1 MLINK
6 LAIFQKPFV
15 GDDGRSLKVKKN
27 IVWSFIFKAIDAIV
41 YFLVVPA
48 TLGYLDKYSYGIWL
62 AINSILL
69 WINTFDAGLGNGMRN
84 CLTIS
89 LAKNDNERSRIYI
102 STTYFLLFVIAAF
115 AFTVFLVCCHF
126 IDWYSLLKV
135 DPVVVPNLNDV
146 MRYSFLFVC
155 LSFVFKL
162 IGNVYMSLQ
171 LPSVNFFF
179 MAAGHL
185 LSLLLILGLRAVSSE
200 GSLLWVGIVYT
211 ASPCLVYVIASA
223 VTFGFLYRYLCPS
236 LHLIKV
242 RKYSKDLLNVGV
254 GFFIIQITTLI
265 IMSTS
270 NVIISRLF
278 GPDSVTPFNISNR
291 YMAIVLMAL
300 NIVMAPIWSAV
311 TDAWAKGDEA
321 WVQRSVV
328 KVRKISLFFG
338 LVLFVMLA
346 ASPIVYSIW
355 IGDAVE
361 IPFSLTTLMCIYVFI
376 LIWST
381 GQSSFLN
388 GLGILKLQLYVN
400 VFEAV
405 IFIPLAILFGKLW
418 GINGMVMAMIVTNLP
433 ALITNTIQ
441 VSKITKHT
449 AKGIWLR

>member
-6 LAIFQKPFV
+6 LEIFKKSFA
-15 GDDGRSLKVKKN
+15 GGDGRSLKVKKN
-27 IVWSFIFKAIDAIV
+27 IVWSFIFKAIDAVV

-48 TLGYLDKYSYGIWL
+48 TLGYLDKYTYGIWL

-102 STTYFLLFVIAAF
+102 STTYFLLFVIASIAF
-115 AFTVFLVCCHF
+115 ATFFIVGNF
-126 IDWYSLLKV
+126 IDWYALLKV
-135 DPVVVPNLNDV
+135 DPHIVPNLKEV
-146 MRYSFLFVC
+146 ITYSFLFVC

-185 LSLLLILGLRAVSSE
+185 LSLFLILALRMFTSE
-200 GSLLWVGIVYT
+200 GNLLWVGIAYT
-211 ASPCLVYVIASA
+211 SAPCIIYVIAS
-223 VTFGFLYRYLCPS
+223 VITFFVLYRHLCPS
-236 LHLIKV
+236 IHLIKV
-242 RKYSKDLLNVGV
+242 KKYSKDLLNVGI
-254 GFFIIQITTLI
+254 GFFVIQITTLV

-321 WVQRSVV
+321 WVKLSVV
-328 KVRKISLFFG
+328 KVRKISLVFG
-338 LVLFVMLA
+338 IVLLIMLA
-346 ASPIVYSIW
+346 VSPFVYSIW
-355 IGDAVE
+355 VGNAVE
-361 IPFSLTTLMCIYVFI
+361 IPFSLTTLMSIYVFI

-388 GLGILKLQLYVN
+388 GLGILKLQLYAN

-405 IFIPLAILFGKLW
+405 IFIPLAILFGELW
-418 GINGMVMAMIVTNLP
+418 GINGMVVAMILTNLP

-441 VSKITKHT
+441 VNKITSHT
-449 AKGIWLR
+449 AKGIWLK